1 MEQSNLLKM
10 LNYANIHFR
19 KDGLSRFKEL
29 HGQYIDRTLPEKFV
43 YFAKELNYAYIEK
56 EQVDKISEMIKQGKQ
71 SNSYDQVTILQER
84 IKKSIIIL
92 DYFELDRF
100 TFQCTP
106 KDKYNMQ
113 LNRLAHITQ
122 LLRQDTR
129 YVFGYQ
135 SNDEISISSI
145 GTANGSTDKIYYI
158 LGILIQLGNNYY
170 LSDGDDKIKIN
181 LQNAHNKS
189 FFKNDNPE
197 QVDIGLANLGSI
209 LMMVGEWN
217 DHHGYFQVTNFTIPF
232 FNIKKKIKL
241 QMKNS
246 DLKEILQIDTFGVY
260 KKILKFN
267 SNLEYQTIERQ
278 KSLNI
283 YQKDDFDKIWIL
295 SNFSLESLLSIQLFE
310 NLIQQSIE
318 YKLMPP
324 GAIFFMGQFSSQ
336 QIPNHESLY
345 GNELVKVVKHF
356 SEYLQ
361 KTLLFFIPSY
371 NDFPLAYS
379 MPKTPIN
386 LSLYI
391 KEPTQM
397 MHSLSNPCRLS
408 IKGFNIIIVRND
420 ISKEIRKNH
429 IQSFQ
434 AGHEHLCETILSQ
447 QYLGTFQSNQVCYK
461 WNYDSAMY
469 LDPSVDLIVLCDLTA
484 DQFKYQTIINDTQ
497 VMNPGNFQKQDFGQ
511 ISFNNKKQTI
521 SCFTS
526 NLNQK

>member
-1 MEQSNLLKM
+1 MEVSNILKM
-10 LNYANIHFR
+10 LNYAGIHFR
-19 KDGLSRFKEL
+19 KDGFSRFKEL
-29 HGQYIDRTLPEKFV
+29 YGSYIDKSLLEKFV
-43 YFAKELNYAYIEK
+43 YFAKELAYEYLEK
-56 EQVDKISEMIKQGKQ
+56 EEVEKITEMIKQGKQ
-71 SNSYDQVTILQER
+71 SNSFDQVTILQER
-84 IKKSIIIL
+84 IRKSIIVL
-92 DYFELDRF
+92 EYFELDRF
-100 TFQCTP
+100 TFQCSP
-106 KDKYNMQ
+106 KDKCNMQ

-122 LLRQDTR
+122 LLKQDPR

-158 LGILIQLGNNYY
+158 LGILIQLGNHYY

-189 FFKNDNPE
+189 FFKNDKVE
-197 QVDIGLANLGSI
+197 QVDIGLANLGSV

-232 FNIKKKIKL
+232 FNLKKEIKS

-246 DLKEILQIDTFGVY
+246 DLKEILQLDTFGVY
-260 KKILKFN
+260 NKILKF
-267 SNLEYQTIERQ
+267 SSAQEYQTIERQ

-283 YQKDDFDKIWIL
+283 FLKDDFDKMWIL
-295 SNFSLESLLSIQLFE
+295 SNFSFESLLSIQSFE
-310 NLIQQSIE
+310 NLIKQAIE
-318 YKLMPP
+318 YKLPPP
-324 GAIFFMGQFSSQ
+324 GAIFFLGQFSSQ

-345 GNELVKVVKHF
+345 GNELVKIIKHF
-356 SEYLQ
+356 TDYLQ

-386 LSLYI
+386 LTLYM

-408 IKGFNIIIVRND
+408 IKGFNIVITRND

-434 AGHEHLCETILSQ
+434 AGHEHLCETIISQ
-447 QYLGTFQSNQVCYK
+447 QYLGTFQSNQICYK
-461 WNYDSAMY
+461 WNYDFAML
-469 LDPSVDLIVLCDLTA
+469 LDPSVDLVVLCDLTA

-497 VMNPGNFQKQDFGQ
+497 VMNPGNFQKLDFG
-511 ISFNNKKQTI
+511 IIGFNNKKQTM
-521 SCFTS
+521 SCQTA